1 MKSKSEATVNRQR
14 QFCIFCIFVRQ
25 PLLSEKPHVKV
36 ISVSLCDLV
45 PAPEALDKIP
55 F

>member
-1 MKSKSEATVNRQR
+1 MKSKSEVTVNRQR
-14 QFCIFCIFVRQ
+14 QYCISCIFVRQ
-25 PLLSEKPHVKV
+25 SLLREKPHVKV
-36 ISVSLCDLV
+36 TSVSLCDLV